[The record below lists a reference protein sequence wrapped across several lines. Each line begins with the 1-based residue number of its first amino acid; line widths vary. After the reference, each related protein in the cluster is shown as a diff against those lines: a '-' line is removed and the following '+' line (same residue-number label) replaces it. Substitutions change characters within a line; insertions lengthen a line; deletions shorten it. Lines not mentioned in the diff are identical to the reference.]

1 MSLENYKENNEEEK
15 RYRKEFQKEDK
26 ENTKESRYVKNNIDY
41 SSHGYVEQN
50 EEKSSDKGNED
61 GINDSEEID
70 FSSDEDC
77 INILDDC
84 IFENL
89 NSNENTGNLKD
100 SNPLLNLNHPFV
112 EEFPDELEML
122 GFFNSF
128 TLMELGIH
136 DLIREIYFEE

>member
-15 RYRKEFQKEDK
+15 QYRKEFQKEDK

-50 EEKSSDKGNED
+50 EEKSRDKENED
-61 GINDSEEID
+61 RINDSEEID
-70 FSSDEDC
+70 FSSDE
-77 INILDDC
+77 DC